1 VRPRKGRVP
10 FQSGDIL
17 PHLIKQE
24 SGGRVGVSGP
34 QTQYGRANGLTQVL
48 PATAA
53 GVAKKLGVPWRPDLM
68 TGTSEA
74 AANYQKAIGQGYLEE
89 ALTKT
94 GNVSDA
100 LKYYHGGPNRRQW
113 GPKTN
118 AYADNILRRLGV

>member
-1 VRPRKGRVP
+1 VQPRNRGAP

-17 PHLIKQE
+17 PHLINQE

-34 QTQYGRANGLTQVL
+34 QTQYGQAHGLTQVL

-53 GVAKKLGVPWRPDLM
+53 GVARKLGVPWRPELM
-68 TGTSEA
+68 TGTSA
-74 AANYQKAIGQGYLEE
+74 AAAAYQKVIGQGYLEE

-118 AYADNILRRLGV
+118 AYAENILRRMGV

>member
-1 VRPRKGRVP
+1 MLPRKGGVP

-17 PHLIKQE
+17 PHLIQQE
-24 SGGRVGVSGP
+24 SGGRVGISGP
-34 QTQYGRANGLTQVL
+34 QTQYGQAQGMTQML
-48 PATAA
+48 PATAQ

-68 TGTSEA
+68 SGTSPA
-74 AANYQKAIGQGYLEE
+74 AAAYQKALGQGYLEE
-89 ALTKT
+89 ALAKT

-118 AYADNILRRLGV
+118 SYADNILRRMGV